1 MLARCNLNIGDIQ
14 EQSIDMTNNS
24 SEENSHPISGQELLK
39 NVDAGRISTGNI
51 NQNNITHITNNYN
64 ENSSPSSRQ
73 DNERGQLFTQKDQQ
87 NSQGTSSSTKKGNPP
102 NNLNTHPSNLDE
114 DYFVGRET
122 ILEELKQA
130 LENKNKVFITG
141 RSGVGKSELARQYAQ
156 KYRGLYPG
164 GIWYINA
171 LKKDIL
177 SDLEQGYQK
186 ILKQILKEDISA
198 PDDEINKK
206 LNFYYERCNDESSED
221 RVLIILDH
229 FTEEDYKSLKAYLPD
244 NEKFF
249 KVLVIT
255 FDGQWTGIK
264 SILIEVLKEIA
275 SIKFLRLHQEDEVNN
290 NEQIAKQI
298 CVHLEHLPLVL
309 EYVGNNLMQLYDLK
323 KISELINEKN
333 IVYEDE
339 KINSIF
345 ELDWQDL
352 NTETKVFSCLLSL
365 ASFAPIPVALEEALA
380 DKFDDSEWGNLSS
393 QEMKKVLPI
402 LVKRY
407 MIKKIPGNTHQFH
420 PIVQYFLESK
430 LKKLNTDQDILDFI
444 QGEFPNL
451 NQDIN
456 VLIEKM
462 RQLFC
467 QVIAEEARKRK
478 ILPNPTQKDLEEFK
492 DFIPH
497 IIRVITDP
505 DMQKNLENKDLVDL
519 FTCLGRHY
527 EDSGQYKEA
536 IKQYQE
542 CLKIIKKRLG
552 KQHPYIFKIQNALA
566 YICLLSEEYEEAK
579 PLYTEASNGGEQ
591 WLKENSSDSS
601 LSKETKLNFA
611 RSKDYL
617 GYVYLCLYLRDKF
630 SNENEAILSL
640 NKAEPLLKKAEKLF
654 AEEEPNAEHQDDI
667 PRNLDHL
674 AMFHRLQK
682 QWNKAEEFYKK
693 ALEIREQQQNEHPI
707 LAESYH
713 NLATNYFD
721 LGIFYNSNPENKD
734 DEKARQNYN
743 EAEKLYLKAL
753 EIKEKFY
760 KENNIKVAKTLDHL
774 AKTYEELYE
783 DDKAIKKYKEAL
795 DIRKTIWGKHL
806 DVAENMTNLAVC
818 YLYKENDEYGYE
830 YATDWFGQALDIMKS
845 IDKSEDWKRL
855 IKKIYDD
862 LDILR
867 ESDHN
872 AESLFKRA
880 SDLRGS
886 SPDSRDSVRG

>member
-1 MLARCNLNIGDIQ
+1 
-14 EQSIDMTNNS
+14 
-24 SEENSHPISGQELLK
+24 
-39 NVDAGRISTGNI
+39 
-51 NQNNITHITNNYN
+51 
-64 ENSSPSSRQ
+64 
-73 DNERGQLFTQKDQQ
+73 
-87 NSQGTSSSTKKGNPP
+87 
-102 NNLNTHPSNLDE
+102 
-114 DYFVGRET
+114 
-122 ILEELKQA
+122 
-130 LENKNKVFITG
+130 
-141 RSGVGKSELARQYAQ
+141 
-156 KYRGLYPG
+156 
-164 GIWYINA
+164 
-171 LKKDIL
+171 
-177 SDLEQGYQK
+177 
-186 ILKQILKEDISA
+186 
-198 PDDEINKK
+198 
-206 LNFYYERCNDESSED
+206 
-221 RVLIILDH
+221 
-229 FTEEDYKSLKAYLPD
+229 
-244 NEKFF
+244 
-249 KVLVIT
+249 
-255 FDGQWTGIK
+255 
-264 SILIEVLKEIA
+264 
-275 SIKFLRLHQEDEVNN
+275 
-290 NEQIAKQI
+290 
-298 CVHLEHLPLVL
+298 
-309 EYVGNNLMQLYDLK
+309 VGNSLMQVYDLK

-430 LKKLNTDQDILDFI
+430 LKKLNTDRDILDFI
-444 QGEFPNL
+444 QREFPNL

-497 IIRVITDP
+497 IIRVITDL
-505 DMQKNLENKDLVDL
+505 QENLENKDLVDL

-527 EDSGQYKEA
+527 EDSGQYKKA
-536 IKQYQE
+536 INQYQE
-542 CLKIIKKRLG
+542 CLKIIEEKLG
-552 KQHPYIFKIQNALA
+552 KQHPYILKIQNALA
-566 YICLLSEEYEEAK
+566 YIYLLSEKYEKAES
-579 PLYTEASNGGEQ
+579 LYREASNGGEQ

-667 PRNLDHL
+667 PRNFDHL

-682 QWNKAEEFYKK
+682 QWKEAEEFYKK
-693 ALEIREQQQNEHPI
+693 ALQIREQQQPEHPI

-713 NLATNYFD
+713 NSATNYFD
-721 LGIFYNSNPENKD
+721 LGIFYNSNLENKD
-734 DEKARQNYN
+734 DEKVTQNYRK
-743 EAEKLYLKAL
+743 AEELYLKAL

-760 KENNIKVAKTLDHL
+760 KGKNIKVAKTLYEL
-774 AKTYEELYE
+774 ARTYEELYE
-783 DDKAIKKYKEAL
+783 DDEAIKRYQEAL
-795 DIRKTIWGKHL
+795 DIKKIIWGKHL
-806 DVAENMTNLAVC
+806 DVAENMKNLADC
-818 YLYKENDEYGYE
+818 YLYKENYEYGYE
-830 YATDWFGQALDIMKS
+830 YATDWFGQALDVMESIEKS
-845 IDKSEDWKRL
+845 DDWKRL
-855 IKKIYDD
+855 IKEIYYE
-862 LDILR
+862 LDELR
-867 ESDHN
+867 KSDPN
-872 AESLFKRA
+872 AESLFNRA
-880 SDLRGS
+880 SDLLGS
-886 SPDSRDSVRG
+886 SPDSRDSVQG